1 MKGSD
6 FEMRPGGGRTGAAA
20 GEKRHGINP
29 LFAGIV
35 IGMVLGV
42 AMALA
47 LALYL
52 NREKNVFVERT
63 QPVEPLPAPPKP
75 AAVPPIAANT
85 GQVGRQDGERSGEKT
100 GDQPRFDFYQILP
113 GEPKPG
119 AKPEAKQGTQA
130 ITPHAAAPAAAR
142 PATSGPARG
151 VDVKPSTDEYFLQA
165 GAFQNQSEAENM
177 RAKVAFAGFQAS
189 VKSVNLPERG
199 TLFRVRLGPYK
210 SLDEVNRVKGVL
222 GQSGIAAAVVNNKD

>member
-1 MKGSD
+1 MKPTH
-6 FEMRPGGGRTGAAA
+6 FEMRPGGAAKGG
-20 GEKRHGINP
+20 GEKKRGINP

-52 NREKNVFVERT
+52 NREKNVFVEKT
-63 QPVEPLPAPPKP
+63 QPVEAVPAAPKP
-75 AAVPPIAANT
+75 STVPPLAAST
-85 GQVGRQDGERSGEKT
+85 GQAGRPGAEKSA
-100 GDQPRFDFYQILP
+100 DKPRFDFYQILP
-113 GEPKPG
+113 GETKPDG
-119 AKPEAKQGTQA
+119 KPAHQQAAKPDVSVAAKPAETK
-130 ITPHAAAPAAAR
+130 PVAAPNF
-142 PATSGPARG
+142 PRG
-151 VDVKPSTDEYFLQA
+151 VEVKPSTEEYFLQA

-189 VKSVNLPERG
+189 VKSVNLPEKG
-199 TLFRVRLGPYK
+199 TLYRVRLGPYK

-222 GQSGIAAAVVNNKD
+222 GQSGIAAAVVN